1 MSNTKNTA
9 KEKLMQLEITDH
21 EKFENLAATT
31 METTQR
37 LAKRINKLFSTAF
50 ADYHGSVVYCT
61 AGNGNTN
68 PNQQFMVELHFK
80 PVYAGGVEINDGRV
94 RAFVPIEENTANG
107 DIIAGIKNV
116 WGTWRSSA
124 RFKLTDEAAQI
135 LSEFMMPG
143 FNIDPWRPNTYD
155 QLKSEYQDNQMY
167 GQSPVMVK
175 ISGLDLLRII
185 RKIYGFK
192 NSAGKKVDYGVV
204 PYGPVTPNVNNQMIQ
219 SAANWRLMI
228 MQVDAEKTLDL
239 ATEFGLIP
247 ANNGGGTVVTGF

>member
-1 MSNTKNTA
+1 MSNTNNKN
-9 KEKLMQLEITDH
+9 EKPMQLDVTET
-21 EKFENLAATT
+21 EKFEKLAATT

-80 PVYAGGVEINDGRV
+80 PVYANDVVTPDGRV
-94 RAFVPIEENTANG
+94 RAFVPVEQNAANG
-107 DIIAGIKNV
+107 DIVAGIKNV
-116 WGTWRSSA
+116 WGTWRTSA

-135 LSEFMMPG
+135 LSEFIVPG
-143 FNIDPWRPNTYD
+143 VNIDPWKPSSYD

-175 ISGLDLLRII
+175 ISGLDLIKLIK
-185 RKIYGFK
+185 KIYGYK
-192 NSAGKKVDYGVV
+192 NEAGKRVDYGVI
-204 PYGPVTPNVNNQMIQ
+204 PYGPVTPLNNQMVQ
-219 SAANWRLMI
+219 NTANWRVMI
-228 MQVDAEKTLDL
+228 MQIDQEKTFDL
-239 ATEFGLIP
+239 ASEFGLIP